1 MGFHSM
7 EYLEIL
13 RQAGIPDAQ
22 AEAQIEV
29 LRRIMELEALKKEV
43 ASKQD
48 LETLRKEITSK
59 QDLEALK
66 KEIASK
72 QDLETLKKEITSKQ
86 DLGSMENRILI
97 KFGALIFFFSFIGI
111 LIMVG
116 FLKSGIL

>member
-29 LRRIMELEALKKEV
+29 L
-43 ASKQD
+43 SKIV
-48 LETLRKEITSK
+48 ESEIT
-59 QDLEALK
+59 
-66 KEIASK
+66 SK
-72 QDLETLKKEITSKQ
+72 QDLETLKKEIASKQ
-86 DLGSMENRILI
+86 DLKSMENRILI
-97 KFGALIFFFSFIGI
+97 KFGALIFFLFFPIGI

-116 FLKSGIL
+116 LLKSGIL